1 MLLVFALCSCGGSSD
16 TKTDTLADST
26 ASVAD
31 SLSGALKEDSE
42 ASARKHNADN
52 FFAISYLNDGVYVGN
67 NVEMLRRISIDGFSY
82 PVLSP
87 DGNTIAYSDS
97 DTVASHI
104 HLYDIS
110 TGEDSELDFGPFCC
124 RSSSFDSD
132 GNILAFTLCN
142 LHDVSNV
149 YIYNKKNLYKMMLSR
164 EGDTEGDYNPTFSP
178 DGAYLVFHNMRNVKI
193 YSMNNGVPKFW
204 QNIDCENFC
213 QRNGLALTPDCKFQM
228 TSDHRHIVY
237 SCRVYSDEL
246 SDAYR
251 LLLYDIETSSVKDI
265 ISDDYSCNDFQ
276 VSDEG
281 CIYYIQQSPD
291 SSKYLYMADLENL
304 KPVRMS
310 SVKLGEQPSLSIA
323 Y

>member
-1 MLLVFALCSCGGSSD
+1 MVLYSCGGSQDSSNG
-16 TKTDTLADST
+16 ADS
-26 ASVAD
+26 AAVSD
-31 SLSGALKEDSE
+31 SAGNVPESPAGEP
-42 ASARKHNADN
+42 RKYNADN
-52 FFAISYLNDGVYVGN
+52 FFAIDYSGDGLYVGN
-67 NVEMLRRISIDGFSY
+67 NVEMLTRVDIQDCHN
-82 PVLSP
+82 PVLAP
-87 DGNTIAYSDS
+87 DGNIIAYSDS

-110 TGEDSELDFGPFCC
+110 TGVDNVLDFGPFDC
-124 RSSSFDSD
+124 RSSSFNND
-132 GNILAFTLCN
+132 GSILAFTLMN

-149 YIYNKKNLYKMMLSR
+149 YIYDKKKLFKMMVSR

-178 DGAYLVFHNMRNVKI
+178 DGAFLVFHNMRNVKI
-193 YSMNNGVPKFW
+193 YSMKNGLPKFW
-204 QNIDCENFC
+204 KNINCENFC
-213 QRNGLALTPDCKFQM
+213 QRNGFAFTPDCKFQM
-228 TSDHRHIVY
+228 TSDHKSIVY

-251 LLLYDIETSSVKDI
+251 LLIYDIATSSISEI

-291 SSKYLYMADLENL
+291 SSRYMYMVDLENL
-304 KPVRMS
+304 SPVKMS
-310 SVKLGEQPSLSIA
+310 SVKLGEKPSLSIA